1 MRFILAAWLLHVL
14 NVPVTVF
21 AAARATAISR
31 AISDAARDEQAK
43 ISTRTLTGPV
53 KYELYPSTIDNT
65 SVGTRSGNVVIFNV

>member
-43 ISTRTLTGPV
+43 ISTRTRTLTGGPV
-53 KYELYPSTIDNT
+53 KYPSTIDNT

>member
-31 AISDAARDEQAK
+31 AISDAARDEQAQ

-53 KYELYPSTIDNT
+53 KYPSTIDNT
-65 SVGTRSGNVVIFNV
+65 SVGTRSGNVVMFNV